1 MRRHSAHVDADVL
14 AELSAGLISGRRA
27 TRISAHL
34 AGCQQCARRSAG
46 LAEISSLL
54 ASVPSPAMPETVVRR
69 LNATLVQEAADRSA
83 QLATPARS
91 DGQRASDSVLRVRHG
106 AAKSRRRGLTSPVGP
121 AAARAFAAAAA
132 VCVVAAGGYTLVRL
146 TASGPGSS
154 APSHAS
160 AGGPVSRPSSR
171 GPHAMPFLPQTPST
185 GSNGSNLLSF
195 KVIESGIDY
204 RAATLGPQVKA
215 ELSQVAALSPA
226 TSYGSRVLHTPTGQQ
241 YACVM
246 DVTSDSEPALVDSA
260 RYQGHPAM
268 IIALSHVG
276 KQISQAWVVGPACS
290 ASDTDI
296 LAHVTL
302 PTSGG

>member
-14 AELSAGLISGRRA
+14 AELNAGLISGRRA

-34 AGCQQCARRSAG
+34 AGCQQCARRNAG
-46 LAEISSLL
+46 LAEISTLL

-69 LNATLVQEAADRSA
+69 LNATLVQEAAERSTR
-83 QLATPARS
+83 LATLARS
-91 DGQRASDSVLRVRHG
+91 GGQRGSDSVLRFRNG

-121 AAARAFAAAAA
+121 VAARAFAAAAA

-146 TASGPGSS
+146 TASGAGPS

-160 AGGPVSRPSSR
+160 AGGPVSGSPSR

-185 GSNGSNLLSF
+185 GANGSNLLPF

-204 RAATLGPQVKA
+204 RAATLSPQIKA
-215 ELSQVAALSPA
+215 ELSPA
-226 TSYGSRVLHTPTGQQ
+226 TSHGSRVLHTPTAQQ

-260 RYQGHPAM
+260 RYQGQPAM

-276 KQISQAWVVGPACS
+276 EQISQAWVVGPACS
-290 ASDTDI
+290 AENTDI